1 MSHQKL
7 CFIAL
12 LPPERVQA
20 EANAIKDHFA
30 EVYDS
35 SHAKKSPPHITLQ
48 PPFKWDVEQIPT
60 LKTTLEEFAC
70 RESPVPVSLSGFGAF
85 PPRVIYIHVEKTA
98 KLLTIQKSLMADL
111 EAKIGLVDAVAKS
124 RPFVPHMTVAFR
136 DLSKFSFRQAWKV
149 YQDQA
154 FDYQFTVQALTLLI
168 HNGKHWEIENNFPLA
183 ERWVGDKVY

>member
-1 MSHQKL
+1 MSTQKL

-12 LPPERVQA
+12 LPPESVQA
-20 EANAIKDHFA
+20 KANAIKDHFA
-30 EVYDS
+30 QVYDS

-48 PPFKWDVEQIPT
+48 PPFKWEIEQVPT
-60 LKTTLEEFAC
+60 LKTTLEEFA
-70 RESPVPVSLSGFGAF
+70 RFQTPVPVSLSGFGAF

-98 KLLTIQKSLMADL
+98 ELLAIQTSLMADL

-136 DLSKFSFRQAWKV
+136 DLSQSNFHQAWEV

-154 FDYQFTVQALTLLI
+154 FDDQFTVQALTLLI
-168 HNGKHWEIENNFPLA
+168 HNGKHWEIESNFPLA
-183 ERWVGDKVY
+183 DHGF